1 MSALYSRASLTGL
14 CSTSFWAV
22 HRNINVFGPDAN
34 VFRPERWLDVPE
46 AQLNKME
53 RNNELIFG
61 YGRFKCLGQAVALV
75 ELNKVF
81 VEVRRLIQTRKDC
94 DERDI

>member
-1 MSALYSRASLTGL
+1 MLIFHDGAWLTRACSISA
-14 CSTSFWAV
+14 WAV
-22 HRNINVFGPDAN
+22 HRSINVFGPDAN
-34 VFRPERWLDVPE
+34 VFRPGRWLDVPE

-61 YGRFKCLGQAVALV
+61 YGRFKCLGQSVALI

-81 VEVRRLIQTRKDC
+81 VEVRYLIQCEQDC
-94 DERDI
+94 DEQDI